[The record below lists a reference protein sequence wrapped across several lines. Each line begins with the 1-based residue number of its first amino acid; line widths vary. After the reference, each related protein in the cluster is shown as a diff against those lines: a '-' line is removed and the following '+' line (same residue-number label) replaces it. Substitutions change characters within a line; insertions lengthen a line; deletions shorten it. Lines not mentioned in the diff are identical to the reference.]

1 VNTRDQSLLDRAF
14 HEAERASWLWTAPNP
29 RVGALALS
37 QGHVIGHGHHAYLGG
52 PHAEEAAL
60 RDAGAWQEDS
70 NGPLPGVVDEM
81 VITLEPCS
89 ATGGKKRRLH
99 SCLELLQSAGVQRVV
114 LGATDPDPRHQGA
127 AIAAMREQGIEVIH
141 AGQEERFSAQNP
153 AFLKAQEHPQ
163 RPFVLCK
170 WAASVD
176 GRTATHDGVSQWITG
191 EEARAEGHQL
201 RAVSDAILVGAR
213 TLELDQPRL
222 NARVSP
228 EEPWQGQPLRVFLSA
243 SHLALA
249 DQGPLS
255 IAGPRLWVECNPQAT
270 LPAGANE
277 DDQLIQVSPDD
288 SGRPSLSEVLSV
300 LKEQGVGR
308 LLIEGGSHV
317 QAAFLRTGLLDAVV
331 RYEAPSLF
339 GGGLGSLQGEGPDHP
354 QHAWQLF
361 AEDRRDCG
369 KDLRR
374 AFLLRAADS
383 PVVQE

>member
-1 VNTRDQSLLDRAF
+1 MNTRDQSLLDRAF

-60 RDAGAWQEDS
+60 RDAGAWQEES
-70 NGPLPGVVDEM
+70 NRPRSGVVDEM

-89 ATGGKKRRLH
+89 AIGGKKRRLQ
-99 SCLELLQSAGVQRVV
+99 SCLELLQAAGVQRVV
-114 LGATDPDPRHQGA
+114 LGATDPDPRHRGA
-127 AIAAMREQGIEVIH
+127 GIAAMRELGIEVIH
-141 AGQEERFSAQNP
+141 ANQEDCFAAQNP

-176 GRTATHDGVSQWITG
+176 GRTATHEGVSQWITG

-201 RAVSDAILVGAR
+201 RALCDAILVGAR

-222 NARVSP
+222 NARVRP
-228 EEPWQGQPLRVFLSA
+228 EDPWQGQPARVFLAA

-249 DQGPLS
+249 GQGPLGIS
-255 IAGPRLWVECNPQAT
+255 GPRWWMECHPTAA

-277 DDQLIQVSPDD
+277 DDQLVQVSADD
-288 SGRPSLSEVLSV
+288 TGRPSLPEVLSV
-300 LKEQGVGR
+300 LKERGVGR
-308 LLIEGGSHV
+308 LLIEGGSQV
-317 QAAFLRTGLLDAVV
+317 QAAFLRAGLVDAVV

-339 GGGLGSLQGEGPDHP
+339 GGGLGSLEGEGPKHP
-354 QHAWQLF
+354 QQAWQLF
-361 AEDRRDCG
+361 AEERRDCG

-374 AFLLRAADS
+374 AFLLRAADC